1 MRNEFIF
8 ISEMQPNL
16 SKITT
21 SREKNQIYFIFSK
34 VTPKFTKKLVFF
46 KSKIKQ
52 P

>member
-34 VTPKFTKKLVFF
+34 APKFTKKLVFF